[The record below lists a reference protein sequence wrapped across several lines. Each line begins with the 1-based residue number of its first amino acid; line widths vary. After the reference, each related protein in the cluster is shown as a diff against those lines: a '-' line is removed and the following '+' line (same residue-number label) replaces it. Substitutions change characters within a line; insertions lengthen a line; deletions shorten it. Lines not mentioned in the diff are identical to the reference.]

1 MEEIILTEK
10 NLIQFLSEHSLN
22 PLFEKESNLPYILI
36 KIYQNE
42 LPLFFSIR
50 NNGEVLQLIIYL
62 PYKIIKTHLNDTSRL
77 LHILNKDL
85 DLPGFNLDEDEGL
98 IFYRLVMPCI
108 DKKLNTKILIAY
120 INSIQ
125 LVCDSFSQ
133 AIGLVASGQMDI
145 ETLKNM
151 DLPKNK

>member
-10 NLIQFLSEHSLN
+10 NLIQFLNEQSLT
-22 PLFEKESNLPYILI
+22 PLFEKESFLPYILI

-50 NNGEVLQLIIYL
+50 NSGEILQLVVYL
-62 PYKIIKTHLNDTSRL
+62 PYQITPKHLNDTSRL
-77 LHILNKDL
+77 LHMLNKDL
-85 DLPGFNLDEDEGL
+85 DLPGFNLDEDENL

-120 INSIQ
+120 INSIR

-133 AIGLVASGQMDI
+133 AIGLVASGQLDLQ
-145 ETLKNM
+145 TLKNM
-151 DLPKNK
+151 DSPSNQ

>member
-1 MEEIILTEK
+1 MEEVILTEK
-10 NLIQFLSEHSLN
+10 NLIQFLSKHSLN

-62 PYKIIKTHLNDTSRL
+62 PYKIISAHLNDTSRL

-108 DKKLNTKILIAY
+108 DKKLNTKILLAY

-133 AIGLVASGQMDI
+133 AIGLVASGQLDI

-151 DLPKNK
+151 DLPSNK